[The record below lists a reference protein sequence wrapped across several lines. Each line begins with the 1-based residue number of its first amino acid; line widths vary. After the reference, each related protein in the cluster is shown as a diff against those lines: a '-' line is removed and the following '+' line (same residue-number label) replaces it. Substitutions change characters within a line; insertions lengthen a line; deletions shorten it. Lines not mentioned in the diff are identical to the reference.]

1 MSTIN
6 SERAAYPL
14 VTPNVVIKGV
24 NKREYI
30 AALALQGLLANPNI
44 AAKFSEQSVAQSA
57 ISYADALLKQLEE

>member
-14 VTPNVVIKGV
+14 VTPNVVRKGV

-30 AALALQGLLANPNI
+30 AALALQGLLANPDLTYEGI
-44 AAKFSEQSVAQSA
+44 DKVSKKAVR
-57 ISYADALLKQLEE
+57 YADSLLKQLEE